1 MLTLRLIQNERDTGR
16 AARARG
22 IPGIAGIRVCVVELF
37 HPRAQLC
44 LGEHREFLQV
54 LAAVKIV
61 RGQMAGVKAL
71 PVEWDPE
78 SEFAIL
84 FLQNLY
90 FVYNYIRLSNNCQS
104 FCHEIISFSQKIWYS
119 EK

>member
-61 RGQMAGVKAL
+61 RGQMAGVKTL
-71 PVEWDPE
+71 PVEWDLVGA
-78 SEFAIL
+78 FHQLMYIFIL
-84 FLQNLY
+84 FLFDFLA
-90 FVYNYIRLSNNCQS
+90 VIREMLFQD
-104 FCHEIISFSQKIWYS
+104 EQII
-119 EK
+119 